1 MDRAGIG
8 KVCLALP
15 GATLDHP
22 FGDHHD
28 AYRVGGKMFVMVGE
42 TGGVSF
48 KVSDIAYEILTETG
62 KARPAPYLAR
72 AKWVNLP
79 DPAAWDDDELAEH
92 FAIAHRIVSEKLT
105 KKARAELG
113 L

>member
-15 GATLDHP
+15 AATLDHP

-42 TGGVSF
+42 EGGVSF

-72 AKWVNLP
+72 ARWVNLP
-79 DPAAWDDDELAEH
+79 DPDAWDDDELAEH
-92 FAIAHRIVSEKLT
+92 FAIAHRIVAAKLT

>member
-15 GATLDHP
+15 AATLDHP

-42 TGGVSF
+42 EGGVSF

-79 DPAAWDDDELAEH
+79 DPDAWDDDELAEH
-92 FAIAHRIVSEKLT
+92 FAIAHRIVAAKLT

>member
-1 MDRAGIG
+1 MERAAIG
-8 KVCLALP
+8 KACLALP
-15 GATLDHP
+15 GVTLDHP

-42 TGGVSF
+42 EGGVSF

-79 DPAAWDDDELAEH
+79 DPAAWDEQELAEH
-92 FAIAHRIVSEKLT
+92 FAIGHRIVAAKLT
-105 KKARAELG
+105 RKVRAELG